1 MCCVRVGNQKLQ
13 VRWRAEQNKRQRVF
27 AFSQKTGF
35 YFVRNLLVY
44 PFNEI
49 RKFNNR
55 IRALNAISYRW

>member
-13 VRWRAEQNKRQRVF
+13 ARWRAEQNKRQRILRYE
-27 AFSQKTGF
+27 KTGF
-35 YFVRNLLVY
+35 YFVGKLLVY

-55 IRALNAISYRW
+55 IRVLNAISYRW